1 MSAIESSII
10 ILTRNGEATIGECL
24 GQIYTQ
30 NYTDFEVIVI
40 DSASTDRTLD
50 ILSNFPVK
58 VFNIKVEE
66 FGHGKTRNYGAKL
79 AKGKYLVYLT
89 QDAIPFNENWLE
101 NLLQNFNDKDV
112 AGAYSRNV
120 PKEGCDP
127 FEARYITRGWG
138 TEKQLKSIKD
148 PASNYPAS
156 YKELVFFSNTSSCI
170 RKDVWEKIPFDDNL
184 VQTEDQDW
192 ARNVLEAGYKISYD
206 PASMVLHS
214 HNNSLKTLF
223 RKYFD
228 AGTAHKIVFKNNNNV
243 YFPLI
248 PFFSVISTFLDF
260 KFMLSHGYGSL
271 SIIKWLPAA
280 VLRHFIEATG
290 FWLGLH
296 FNILPLYLKRKFTI
310 SGRY

>member
-24 GQIYTQ
+24 EQVYTQ

-89 QDAIPFNENWLE
+89 QDAIPFNENWLG
-101 NLLQNFNDKDV
+101 NLLQNFNNKDV

-127 FEARYITRGWG
+127 FEARYITCGWG

-148 PASNYPAS
+148 PANY
-156 YKELVFFSNTSSCI
+156 KKRVFFSNTSSCI
-170 RKDVWEKIPFDDNL
+170 RKDVWEKIHFDDKL

-192 ARNVLEAGYKISYD
+192 AKKVLEAGYKIAYD
-206 PASMVLHS
+206 PASMVWHS
-214 HNNSLKTLF
+214 HNNSPCILF

-228 AGTAHKIVFKNNNNV
+228 AGTAHKIIFNNNNNV
-243 YFPLI
+243 YLPLI
-248 PFFSVISTFLDF
+248 PLFSIVSTFLDL
-260 KFMLSHGYGSL
+260 KFMLANDYRPLH
-271 SIIKWLPAA
+271 IIRWIMTAF
-280 VLRHFIEATG
+280 LRHSIEASG

-296 FNILPLYLKRKFTI
+296 FNILPLSLKRKFTI
-310 SGRY
+310 SGSY